1 VEINSLYINSVTKIF
16 HQVGG
21 KSIMTTETLNISE
34 AQLVD
39 YSKAQNE
46 PSWMTELRQKALK
59 LTETLEMPKPDKTKL
74 RKWDF
79 DAFKQHHVESK
90 SYNDVSELP
99 ESVKNIIDIEN
110 SKNLIIQHNNDLAF
124 TQVSEQANHNNVI
137 IEGLSKALQDHSE
150 LVEKYLMKDAVTVD
164 EHRLTALHTAL
175 LNGGVFVYVPK
186 NVVVEDP
193 IQYVVLHD
201 NENASLFNHAIIVTE
216 ESAEVTYVENYLS
229 TASGEGNQIN
239 IISEVIAGANSNITY
254 GSVDYLDKGFTGH
267 IIRRGVTAADA
278 SINWALGLM
287 NEGSQIIDNTTNLI
301 GDRSTSEL
309 KSVIVGTGDQK
320 INLTS
325 KIVQYGKETNGYI
338 LKHGVMR
345 ENASSVF
352 NGIGYIK
359 HGGTKS
365 IANQESRVLML
376 SEHARGDA
384 NPILLIDE
392 DDVEAGHA
400 ASVGR
405 VDPEQL
411 YYLMSRGISQKEAE
425 RLVIHGFLDPVVRE
439 LPIED
444 VKRQLREVIEL
455 KVNK

>member
-1 VEINSLYINSVTKIF
+1 
-16 HQVGG
+16 
-21 KSIMTTETLNISE
+21 MTTETLNISE
-34 AQLVD
+34 EQLVD
-39 YSKAQNE
+39 YSKAHNE

-79 DAFKQHHVESK
+79 DSFKQHEVKGQSF
-90 SYNDVSELP
+90 SNLSELP
-99 ESVKNIIDIEN
+99 EAIKKNIDVEN
-110 SKNLIIQHNNDLAF
+110 TKNLVVQHNNALAY
-124 TQVSEQANHNNVI
+124 TQVSDQAQKNGVI
-137 IEGLSKALQDHSE
+137 IEGLSEALINHGE
-150 LVEKYLMKDAVTVD
+150 LVQKYLMTDAVSVD

-175 LNGGVFVYVPK
+175 INGGVFVYVPK

-201 NENASLFNHAIIVTE
+201 DDNASFFNHVIIVTE

-229 TASGEGNQIN
+229 TASGEGNQLN
-239 IISEVIAGANSNITY
+239 IVSEVIAGANSNITY

-267 IIRRGVTAADA
+267 IIRRGTTAADA

-309 KSVIVGTGDQK
+309 KSVVVGTGDQK

-376 SEHARGDA
+376 SENARGDA

>member
-1 VEINSLYINSVTKIF
+1 
-16 HQVGG
+16 
-21 KSIMTTETLNISE
+21 
-34 AQLVD
+34 
-39 YSKAQNE
+39 
-46 PSWMTELRQKALK
+46 
-59 LTETLEMPKPDKTKL
+59 
-74 RKWDF
+74 
-79 DAFKQHHVESK
+79 
-90 SYNDVSELP
+90 
-99 ESVKNIIDIEN
+99 
-110 SKNLIIQHNNDLAF
+110 
-124 TQVSEQANHNNVI
+124 
-137 IEGLSKALQDHSE
+137 
-150 LVEKYLMKDAVTVD
+150 MKDAVTVD

-229 TASGEGNQIN
+229 TASGEGNQVN

-287 NEGSQIIDNTTNLI
+287 NEEAKLLIILLTI

-309 KSVIVGTGDQK
+309 KSVIVGTGDRK

-411 YYLMSRGISQKEAE
+411 YYLMSRGISQKKQNV
-425 RLVIHGFLDPVVRE
+425 LLFMVS
-439 LPIED
+439 
-444 VKRQLREVIEL
+444 
-455 KVNK
+455 

>member
-1 VEINSLYINSVTKIF
+1 
-16 HQVGG
+16 
-21 KSIMTTETLNISE
+21 MTTKTLNISE
-34 AQLVD
+34 EQLVD
-39 YSKAQNE
+39 YSKAHNE

-79 DAFKQHHVESK
+79 DSFKQHEVKGQSF
-90 SYNDVSELP
+90 SNLSELP
-99 ESVKNIIDIEN
+99 EAIKKIIDVEN
-110 SKNLIIQHNNDLAF
+110 TKNLVVQHNNALAY
-124 TQVSEQANHNNVI
+124 TQVSDQAQKNGVI
-137 IEGLSKALQDHSE
+137 IEGLSEALINHGE
-150 LVEKYLMKDAVTVD
+150 LVQKYLMTDAVSVD

-175 LNGGVFVYVPK
+175 INGGVFVYVPK

-201 NENASLFNHAIIVTE
+201 DDNASFFNHVIIVTE

-229 TASGEGNQIN
+229 TASGEGNQLN
-239 IISEVIAGANSNITY
+239 IVSEVIAGANSNITY

-267 IIRRGVTAADA
+267 IIRRGTTAADA

-309 KSVIVGTGDQK
+309 KSVVVGTGDQK

-376 SEHARGDA
+376 SENARGDA

>member
-1 VEINSLYINSVTKIF
+1 
-16 HQVGG
+16 
-21 KSIMTTETLNISE
+21 MTTETLNISE

-39 YSKAQNE
+39 YSKAHNE
-46 PSWMTELRQKALK
+46 PSWMTELRKKALE

-74 RKWDF
+74 RKWNF
-79 DAFKQHHVESK
+79 DTFKQHETKGSA
-90 SYNDVSELP
+90 YNNLDELP
-99 ESVKNIIDIEN
+99 ESVKQIIDVEN
-110 SKNLIIQHNNDLAF
+110 TENLVIQHNNDLAY
-124 TQVSEQANHNNVI
+124 TQVSDQSKNDGVI
-137 IEGLSKALQDHSE
+137 IEGLSEALVNHSD
-150 LVEKYLMKDAVTVD
+150 LVQKYFMTEAVDID

-175 LNGGVFVYVPK
+175 INGGVFVYVPK
-186 NVVVEDP
+186 NVVVEHP

-201 NENASLFNHAIIVTE
+201 DENASFYNHVIIVTE

-229 TASGEGNQIN
+229 NASGEGNQIN
-239 IISEVIAGANSNITY
+239 IVSEVIAGANSNVAY

-267 IIRRGVTAADA
+267 IIRRGTTEADA
-278 SINWALGLM
+278 SIKWALGLM
-287 NEGSQIIDNTTNLI
+287 NEGSQIIDNTTNLV

-309 KSVIVGTGDQK
+309 KSVVVGTGDQK

-325 KIVQYGKETNGYI
+325 KIVQYGKETDGYI
-338 LKHGVMR
+338 LKHGVMK

-376 SEHARGDA
+376 SENARGDA

-411 YYLMSRGISQKEAE
+411 YYLMSRGISRTEAE

-444 VKRQLREVIEL
+444 VKRQLREVIER
-455 KVNK
+455 KVSK

>member
-1 VEINSLYINSVTKIF
+1 
-16 HQVGG
+16 
-21 KSIMTTETLNISE
+21 MTTKTLNISE
-34 AQLVD
+34 EQLVD
-39 YSKAQNE
+39 YSKAHNE
-46 PSWMTELRQKALK
+46 PSWMTELRKKALK

-74 RKWDF
+74 KKWDF

-229 TASGEGNQIN
+229 TASGEGNQVN

>member
-1 VEINSLYINSVTKIF
+1 
-16 HQVGG
+16 
-21 KSIMTTETLNISE
+21 MTTETLNISE
-34 AQLVD
+34 EQLVD
-39 YSKAQNE
+39 YSKAHNE

-79 DAFKQHHVESK
+79 DSFKQHEVKGQSF
-90 SYNDVSELP
+90 SNLSELP
-99 ESVKNIIDIEN
+99 EAIKKIIDVEN
-110 SKNLIIQHNNDLAF
+110 TKNLVVQHNNALAY
-124 TQVSEQANHNNVI
+124 TQVSDQAQKNGVI
-137 IEGLSKALQDHSE
+137 IEGLSEALINHGE
-150 LVEKYLMKDAVTVD
+150 LVQKYLMTDAVSVD

-175 LNGGVFVYVPK
+175 INGGVFVYVPK

-201 NENASLFNHAIIVTE
+201 DDNASFFNHVILVTE

-229 TASGEGNQIN
+229 TASGEGNQLN
-239 IISEVIAGANSNITY
+239 IVSEVIAGANSNITY

-267 IIRRGVTAADA
+267 IIRRGTTAADA

-309 KSVIVGTGDQK
+309 KSVVVGTGDQK

-376 SEHARGDA
+376 SENARGDA

>member
-1 VEINSLYINSVTKIF
+1 
-16 HQVGG
+16 
-21 KSIMTTETLNISE
+21 MTTETLNISE
-34 AQLVD
+34 EQLVD
-39 YSKAQNE
+39 YSKAHNE
-46 PSWMTELRQKALK
+46 PSWMTELRKKALK

-74 RKWDF
+74 RKWNF
-79 DAFKQHHVESK
+79 DTFKQHETKGSA
-90 SYNDVSELP
+90 YENLNELP
-99 ESVKNIIDIEN
+99 ESVKQIIDVEN
-110 SKNLIIQHNNDLAF
+110 SENLVIQHNNDLAYS
-124 TQVSEQANHNNVI
+124 QVSEQAKNDGVI
-137 IEGLSKALQDHSE
+137 IEGLHEALVNHSE
-150 LVEKYLMKDAVTVD
+150 LVQKYYMTQAVDID

-175 LNGGVFVYVPK
+175 MNGGIFVYVPK
-186 NVVVEDP
+186 NIVVEHP

-201 NENASLFNHAIIVTE
+201 DDNASFYNHVILVTE

-229 TASGEGNQIN
+229 NANGEDNQIN
-239 IISEVIAGANSNITY
+239 IVSEVIAGANSNVTY

-267 IIRRGVTAADA
+267 IIRRGTTEADA
-278 SINWALGLM
+278 SIKWALGLM

-309 KSVIVGTGDQK
+309 KSVVVGTGDQK

-325 KIVQYGKETNGYI
+325 KIVQYGKETDGYI
-338 LKHGVMR
+338 LKHGVMK

-376 SEHARGDA
+376 SENARGDA

-411 YYLMSRGISQKEAE
+411 YYLMSRCISRTEAE

-444 VKRQLREVIEL
+444 VKRQLREVIER
-455 KVNK
+455 KVSK

>member
-1 VEINSLYINSVTKIF
+1 
-16 HQVGG
+16 
-21 KSIMTTETLNISE
+21 MTTETLNISE
-34 AQLVD
+34 EQLVD
-39 YSKAQNE
+39 YSKAHNE

-79 DAFKQHHVESK
+79 DSFKQHEVEGQSF
-90 SYNDVSELP
+90 NNLSELP
-99 ESVKNIIDIEN
+99 EAIKKIIDVEN
-110 SKNLIIQHNNDLAF
+110 TKNLVVQHNNALAY
-124 TQVSEQANHNNVI
+124 TQVSDQAQKNGVI
-137 IEGLSKALQDHSE
+137 IEGLSEALINHGE
-150 LVEKYLMKDAVTVD
+150 LVQKYLMTDAVSVD

-175 LNGGVFVYVPK
+175 INGGVFVYVPK

-201 NENASLFNHAIIVTE
+201 DDNASFYNHVIIVTE

-229 TASGEGNQIN
+229 TASGEGNQLN
-239 IISEVIAGANSNITY
+239 IVSEVIAGANSNITY

-267 IIRRGVTAADA
+267 IIRRGTTAADA

-287 NEGSQIIDNTTNLI
+287 NDGSQIIDNTTNLI

-309 KSVIVGTGDQK
+309 KSVVVGTGDQK

-376 SEHARGDA
+376 SENARGDA

>member
-1 VEINSLYINSVTKIF
+1 
-16 HQVGG
+16 
-21 KSIMTTETLNISE
+21 MTTKTLNISE
-34 AQLVD
+34 EQLVD
-39 YSKAQNE
+39 YSKAHNE
-46 PSWMTELRQKALK
+46 PSWMTELRKKALK
-59 LTETLEMPKPDKTKL
+59 LTETLETPKPDKTKL

-79 DAFKQHHVESK
+79 DTFKQHHTTGDA
-90 SYNDVSELP
+90 YTQLTDLP
-99 ESVKNIIDIEN
+99 KSVKEIIDVEN
-110 SKNLIIQHNNDLAF
+110 SENLIIQHNNELAY
-124 TQVSEQANHNNVI
+124 TQVSDQAKHDGVI
-137 IEGLSKALQDHSE
+137 IEGLSEALVNHSDLVQKYFMTKAVD
-150 LVEKYLMKDAVTVD
+150 VD

-175 LNGGVFVYVPK
+175 VNGGIFVYVPK
-186 NVVVEDP
+186 NTVVEHP

-201 NENASLFNHAIIVTE
+201 DEQASFYNHVIIVTE

-229 TASGEGNQIN
+229 TTSGEDNQLN
-239 IISEVIAGANSNITY
+239 IVSEVIAGANSNVTY

-267 IIRRGVTAADA
+267 IIRRGSADADA

-287 NEGSQIIDNTTNLI
+287 NEGSQIIDNTTNLN
-301 GDRSTSEL
+301 GDRSTSAL
-309 KSVIVGTGDQK
+309 KSVVVGTGDQK

-325 KIVQYGKETNGYI
+325 KIVQYGKETDGYI
-338 LKHGVMR
+338 LKHGVMK

-376 SEHARGDA
+376 SENARGDA

-411 YYLMSRGISQKEAE
+411 YYLMSRGISRAEAE

-439 LPIED
+439 LPIDD
-444 VKRQLREVIEL
+444 VKRQLREVIER
-455 KVNK
+455 KVSK

>member
-1 VEINSLYINSVTKIF
+1 
-16 HQVGG
+16 
-21 KSIMTTETLNISE
+21 
-34 AQLVD
+34 
-39 YSKAQNE
+39 
-46 PSWMTELRQKALK
+46 
-59 LTETLEMPKPDKTKL
+59 MPKPDKTKL

-79 DAFKQHHVESK
+79 DSFKQHHTEGSVYQSLE
-90 SYNDVSELP
+90 ELP
-99 ESVKNIIDIEN
+99 ESVKKIIDVEN
-110 SKNLIIQHNNDLAF
+110 TENLVIQHNNDLAY
-124 TQVSEQANHNNVI
+124 TQVSEQAKNDGVI
-137 IEGLSKALQDHSE
+137 IEGLSEALVNHSD
-150 LVEKYLMKDAVTVD
+150 LVQKYYMTDAVNVD

-175 LNGGVFVYVPK
+175 MNGGVFVYVPK
-186 NVVVEDP
+186 NVVVEHP
-193 IQYVVLHD
+193 VQYVVLHD
-201 NENASLFNHAIIVTE
+201 DENTSFYNHVIIVTE
-216 ESAEVTYVENYLS
+216 QSAEVTYVENYLS
-229 TASGEGNQIN
+229 NASGEGNQIN
-239 IISEVIAGANSNITY
+239 IVSEVIAGANSNITY

-267 IIRRGVTAADA
+267 IIRRGTT
-278 SINWALGLM
+278 GLM
-287 NEGSQIIDNTTNLI
+287 NEGSQIIDNTTNLM

-309 KSVIVGTGDQK
+309 KSVVVGTGDQK

-325 KIVQYGKETNGYI
+325 KIVQYGKETDGYI
-338 LKHGVMR
+338 LKHGVMK

-376 SEHARGDA
+376 SENARGDA

-411 YYLMSRGISQKEAE
+411 YYLMSRGISRREAE

-455 KVNK
+455 KVSK

>member
-1 VEINSLYINSVTKIF
+1 
-16 HQVGG
+16 
-21 KSIMTTETLNISE
+21 MTTETLNISE
-34 AQLVD
+34 EQLVD
-39 YSKAQNE
+39 YSKAHNE

-79 DAFKQHHVESK
+79 DSFKQHEVKGQSF
-90 SYNDVSELP
+90 SNLSELP
-99 ESVKNIIDIEN
+99 EAIKKIIDVEN
-110 SKNLIIQHNNDLAF
+110 TKNLVVQHNNALAY
-124 TQVSEQANHNNVI
+124 TQVSDQAQKNGVI
-137 IEGLSKALQDHSE
+137 IEGLSEALINHGE
-150 LVEKYLMKDAVTVD
+150 LVQKYLMTDAVSVD

-175 LNGGVFVYVPK
+175 INGGVFVYVPK

-201 NENASLFNHAIIVTE
+201 DDNASFFNHVIIVTE

-229 TASGEGNQIN
+229 TASGEGNQLN
-239 IISEVIAGANSNITY
+239 IVSEVIAGANSNITY

-267 IIRRGVTAADA
+267 IIRRGTTAADA

-309 KSVIVGTGDQK
+309 KSVVVGTGDQK

-376 SEHARGDA
+376 SENARGDA
-384 NPILLIDE
+384 DPILLIDE

>member
-1 VEINSLYINSVTKIF
+1 
-16 HQVGG
+16 
-21 KSIMTTETLNISE
+21 MTTKTLNISE
-34 AQLVD
+34 EQLVD
-39 YSKAQNE
+39 YSKAHNE
-46 PSWMTELRQKALK
+46 PSWMTELRKKALK

-79 DAFKQHHVESK
+79 DSFKQHHTEGSVYQSLE
-90 SYNDVSELP
+90 ELP
-99 ESVKNIIDIEN
+99 ESVKKIIDVEN
-110 SKNLIIQHNNDLAF
+110 TENLVIQHNNDLAY
-124 TQVSEQANHNNVI
+124 TQVSEQAKNDGVI
-137 IEGLSKALQDHSE
+137 IEGLSEALVNHSD
-150 LVEKYLMKDAVTVD
+150 LVQKYYMTDAVNVD

-175 LNGGVFVYVPK
+175 VNGGVFVYVPK
-186 NVVVEDP
+186 NVVVEHP
-193 IQYVVLHD
+193 VQYVVLHD
-201 NENASLFNHAIIVTE
+201 DENTSFYNHVIIVTE
-216 ESAEVTYVENYLS
+216 QSAEVTYVENYLS
-229 TASGEGNQIN
+229 NASGEGNQIN
-239 IISEVIAGANSNITY
+239 IVSEVIAGANSNITY

-267 IIRRGVTAADA
+267 IIRRGTTEADA

-287 NEGSQIIDNTTNLI
+287 NEGSQIIDNTTNLM

-309 KSVIVGTGDQK
+309 KSVVVGTGDQK

-325 KIVQYGKETNGYI
+325 KIVQYGKETDGYI
-338 LKHGVMR
+338 LKHGVMK

-376 SEHARGDA
+376 SENARGDA

-411 YYLMSRGISQKEAE
+411 YYLMSRGISRREAE

-455 KVNK
+455 KVSK

>member
-1 VEINSLYINSVTKIF
+1 
-16 HQVGG
+16 
-21 KSIMTTETLNISE
+21 MTTETLNISE

-74 RKWDF
+74 KKWDF

-229 TASGEGNQIN
+229 TASGEGNQVN

-345 ENASSVF
+345 ENTSSVF

>member
-1 VEINSLYINSVTKIF
+1 
-16 HQVGG
+16 
-21 KSIMTTETLNISE
+21 MTTETLNISE
-34 AQLVD
+34 EQLVD
-39 YSKAQNE
+39 YSKAHNE

-79 DAFKQHHVESK
+79 DSFKQHEVKGQSF
-90 SYNDVSELP
+90 SNLSELP
-99 ESVKNIIDIEN
+99 EAIKKIIDVEN
-110 SKNLIIQHNNDLAF
+110 TKNLVVQHNNALAY
-124 TQVSEQANHNNVI
+124 TQVSDQAQKNGVI
-137 IEGLSKALQDHSE
+137 IEGLSEALINHGE
-150 LVEKYLMKDAVTVD
+150 LVQKYLMTDAVSVD

-175 LNGGVFVYVPK
+175 INGGVFVYVPK

-201 NENASLFNHAIIVTE
+201 DDNASFFNHVIIVTE

-229 TASGEGNQIN
+229 TASGEGNQLN
-239 IISEVIAGANSNITY
+239 IVSEVIAGANSNITY

-267 IIRRGVTAADA
+267 IIRRGTTVADA

-287 NEGSQIIDNTTNLI
+287 NEGNQIIDNTTNLI

-309 KSVIVGTGDQK
+309 KSVVVGTGDQK

-365 IANQESRVLML
+365 IANQESRVLMI
-376 SEHARGDA
+376 SENARGDA

>member
-1 VEINSLYINSVTKIF
+1 
-16 HQVGG
+16 
-21 KSIMTTETLNISE
+21 MTTKTLNISE
-34 AQLVD
+34 EQLVD
-39 YSKAQNE
+39 YSKAHNE
-46 PSWMTELRQKALK
+46 PSWMTELRKKALK

-79 DAFKQHHVESK
+79 DTFKQHHTTGD
-90 SYNDVSELP
+90 SYTQLTDLP
-99 ESVKNIIDIEN
+99 KSVKEIIDVEN
-110 SKNLIIQHNNDLAF
+110 SENLIIQHNNELAY
-124 TQVSEQANHNNVI
+124 TQVSDQAKHDGVI
-137 IEGLSKALQDHSE
+137 IEGLSEALVNHSDLVQKYFMTKAVD
-150 LVEKYLMKDAVTVD
+150 VD

-175 LNGGVFVYVPK
+175 VNGGIFVYVPK
-186 NVVVEDP
+186 NTVVEHP

-201 NENASLFNHAIIVTE
+201 DEQASFYNHVIIVTE

-229 TASGEGNQIN
+229 TTSGEDNQLN
-239 IISEVIAGANSNITY
+239 IVSEVIAGANSNVTY

-267 IIRRGVTAADA
+267 IIRRGSADADA

-287 NEGSQIIDNTTNLI
+287 NEGSQIIDNTTNLN
-301 GDRSTSEL
+301 GDRSTSAL
-309 KSVIVGTGDQK
+309 KSVVVGTGDQK

-325 KIVQYGKETNGYI
+325 KIVQYGKETDGYI
-338 LKHGVMR
+338 LKHGVMK

-359 HGGTKS
+359 RGGTKS

-376 SEHARGDA
+376 SENARGDA

-411 YYLMSRGISQKEAE
+411 YYLMSRGISRAEAE

-439 LPIED
+439 LPIDD
-444 VKRQLREVIEL
+444 VKRQLREVIER
-455 KVNK
+455 KVSK

>member
-1 VEINSLYINSVTKIF
+1 
-16 HQVGG
+16 
-21 KSIMTTETLNISE
+21 MTTETLNISE
-34 AQLVD
+34 EQLVD
-39 YSKAQNE
+39 YSKAHNE

-79 DAFKQHHVESK
+79 DSFKQHEVEGQSF
-90 SYNDVSELP
+90 NNLSELP
-99 ESVKNIIDIEN
+99 EAIKKIIDVEN
-110 SKNLIIQHNNDLAF
+110 TKNLVVQHNNASAY
-124 TQVSEQANHNNVI
+124 TQVSDQAQKNGVI
-137 IEGLSKALQDHSE
+137 IEGLSEALINHGE
-150 LVEKYLMKDAVTVD
+150 LVQKYLMTDAVSVD

-175 LNGGVFVYVPK
+175 INGGVFVYVPK

-201 NENASLFNHAIIVTE
+201 DDNASFYNHVIIVTE

-229 TASGEGNQIN
+229 TASGEGNQLN
-239 IISEVIAGANSNITY
+239 IVSEVIAGANSNITY

-267 IIRRGVTAADA
+267 IIRRGTTAADA

-309 KSVIVGTGDQK
+309 KSVVVGTGDQK

-376 SEHARGDA
+376 SENARGDA

>member
-1 VEINSLYINSVTKIF
+1 
-16 HQVGG
+16 
-21 KSIMTTETLNISE
+21 MTTETLNISE

-74 RKWDF
+74 KKLDF

-229 TASGEGNQIN
+229 TASGEGNQVN

>member
-1 VEINSLYINSVTKIF
+1 
-16 HQVGG
+16 
-21 KSIMTTETLNISE
+21 MTTETLNISE
-34 AQLVD
+34 EQLVD
-39 YSKAQNE
+39 YSKAHNE

-79 DAFKQHHVESK
+79 DSFKQHEVKGQSF
-90 SYNDVSELP
+90 SNLSELP
-99 ESVKNIIDIEN
+99 EAIKKIIDVEN
-110 SKNLIIQHNNDLAF
+110 TKNLVVQHNNALAY
-124 TQVSEQANHNNVI
+124 TQVSDQAQKNGVI
-137 IEGLSKALQDHSE
+137 IEGLSEALINHGE
-150 LVEKYLMKDAVTVD
+150 LVQKYLMTDAVSVD

-175 LNGGVFVYVPK
+175 INGGVFVYVPK

-201 NENASLFNHAIIVTE
+201 DDNASFFNHVIIVTE

-229 TASGEGNQIN
+229 TASGEGNQLN
-239 IISEVIAGANSNITY
+239 IVSEVIAGANSNITY

-267 IIRRGVTAADA
+267 IIRRGTTAADA

-309 KSVIVGTGDQK
+309 KSVVIGTGDQK

-376 SEHARGDA
+376 SENARGDA

>member
-229 TASGEGNQIN
+229 TASGEGNQVN

>member
-1 VEINSLYINSVTKIF
+1 
-16 HQVGG
+16 
-21 KSIMTTETLNISE
+21 MTTETLNISE
-34 AQLVD
+34 AQLVE
-39 YSKAQNE
+39 YSQAHNE
-46 PSWMTELRQKALK
+46 PSWMTELRREALK
-59 LTETLEMPKPDKTKL
+59 LTETLEMPKPDETKITT
-74 RKWDF
+74 WCSDSF
-79 DAFKQHHVESK
+79 IQHQTTGSVYESLE
-90 SYNDVSELP
+90 ELP
-99 ESVKNIIDIEN
+99 SEVREIIDVEN
-110 SKNLIIQHNNDLAF
+110 TENLVIQHNNTLAF
-124 TQVSEQANHNNVI
+124 TKVSDSAQNDGVI
-137 IEGLSKALQDHSE
+137 VEGLADALINHPD
-150 LVEKYLMKDAVTVD
+150 LVKKYFMNETVTVD

-186 NVVVEDP
+186 NVVVEHP

-201 NENASLFNHAIIVTE
+201 DEKASFFNHVIIATE

-229 TASGEGNQIN
+229 IASGEGNQLN
-239 IISEVIAGANSNITY
+239 IVSEVSAGANSKITY

-267 IIRRGVTAADA
+267 IIRRGVTEADA
-278 SINWALGLM
+278 TINWALGLM

-301 GDRSTSEL
+301 GDRSESEL
-309 KSVIVGTGDQK
+309 KSVVVGTGSQK

-338 LKHGVMR
+338 LKHGVML
-345 ENASSVF
+345 EGAQTVF
-352 NGIGYIK
+352 NGIGHIK

-376 SEHARGDA
+376 SEKARGDA

-411 YYLMSRGISQKEAE
+411 YYLMSRGISRQEAE

-444 VKRQLREVIEL
+444 VQRKLREVIEL

>member
-1 VEINSLYINSVTKIF
+1 
-16 HQVGG
+16 
-21 KSIMTTETLNISE
+21 MTTETLNISE
-34 AQLVD
+34 AQLVE
-39 YSKAQNE
+39 YSQAHNE
-46 PSWMTELRQKALK
+46 PSWMTELRRKALK
-59 LTETLEMPKPDKTKL
+59 LTETLEMPKPDKTKIN
-74 RKWDF
+74 RWDF
-79 DAFKQHHVESK
+79 DSFKQHETTGEVYS
-90 SYNDVSELP
+90 SLDQLP
-99 ESVKNIIDIEN
+99 EEVKNIIDVEK
-110 SKNLIIQHNNDLAF
+110 SENLIIQHNNTLAF
-124 TQVSEQANHNNVI
+124 SRVSDSASNDGVI
-137 IEGLSKALQDHSE
+137 VEGLSEALVNHPE
-150 LVEKYLMKDAVTVD
+150 LVQQYFMTEAVTVD

-175 LNGGVFVYVPK
+175 VNGGVFVYVPK
-186 NVVVEDP
+186 NVVVEHP

-201 NENASLFNHAIIVTE
+201 DENASFYNHVIIVAE
-216 ESAEVTYVENYLS
+216 QSAEVTYVENYLS
-229 TASGEGNQIN
+229 GVSGEGNQIN
-239 IISEVIAGANSNITY
+239 IISEVIASANANITY
-254 GSVDYLDKGFTGH
+254 GSVDYMDKGFTGH
-267 IIRRGVTAADA
+267 IIRRGTTEADA

-287 NEGSQIIDNTTNLI
+287 NEGSQIIDNTTNLM
-301 GDRSTSEL
+301 GDRSTSAL
-309 KSVIVGTGDQK
+309 KSVVVGTGDQK

-325 KIVQYGKETNGYI
+325 KIVQYGKETDGYI

-365 IANQESRVLML
+365 MANQESRVLML
-376 SEHARGDA
+376 SENARGDA

-411 YYLMSRGISQKEAE
+411 YYLMSRGISQTEAE

>member
-1 VEINSLYINSVTKIF
+1 
-16 HQVGG
+16 
-21 KSIMTTETLNISE
+21 MTTETLNISE
-34 AQLVD
+34 AQLVE
-39 YSKAQNE
+39 YSQAHNE
-46 PSWMTELRQKALK
+46 PSWMTELRREALK
-59 LTETLEMPKPDKTKL
+59 LTETLEMPKPDKTKIK
-74 RKWDF
+74 RWDF
-79 DAFKQHHVESK
+79 DSFKQFETTGEA
-90 SYNDVSELP
+90 YDDLDALP
-99 ESVKNIIDIEN
+99 EEVRAIIDVDKSE
-110 SKNLIIQHNNDLAF
+110 NLIIQHNNSLAF
-124 TQVSEQANHNNVI
+124 TRVSQSAKKDGVI
-137 IEGLSKALQDHSE
+137 VEGLSEALVNHPD
-150 LVEKYLMKDAVTVD
+150 LVQKYYMKDAVSID
-164 EHRLTALHTAL
+164 EHRITALHTAL
-175 LNGGVFVYVPK
+175 MNGGVFVYVPK
-186 NVVVEDP
+186 NVVVEHP

-201 NENASLFNHAIIVTE
+201 DENASFYNHVIIATE
-216 ESAEVTYVENYLS
+216 QSAEVTYVENYLS
-229 TASGEGNQIN
+229 NASGEGNQLN
-239 IISEVIAGANSNITY
+239 IVSEVIAGPNSNITY

-267 IIRRGVTAADA
+267 IIRRGTADA
-278 SINWALGLM
+278 DATINWALGLM
-287 NEGSQIIDNTTNLI
+287 NEGSQIIDNTTNLV

-309 KSVIVGTGDQK
+309 KSVVVGTGDQK
-320 INLTS
+320 VNLTS
-325 KIVQYGKETNGYI
+325 KIVQYGKETDGYI

-376 SEHARGDA
+376 SENARGDA

-411 YYLMSRGISQKEAE
+411 YYLMSRGISQREAE

>member
-1 VEINSLYINSVTKIF
+1 
-16 HQVGG
+16 
-21 KSIMTTETLNISE
+21 MTTETLNISE
-34 AQLVD
+34 AQLVE
-39 YSKAQNE
+39 YSQAHNE
-46 PSWMTELRQKALK
+46 PSWMTELRREALK
-59 LTETLEMPKPDKTKL
+59 LTETLEMPKPDKTKIN
-74 RKWDF
+74 RWDF
-79 DAFKQHHVESK
+79 DSFKQFETTGEA
-90 SYNDVSELP
+90 YDDLDALP
-99 ESVKNIIDIEN
+99 EEVRAIIDVDKSE
-110 SKNLIIQHNNDLAF
+110 NLIIQHNNSLAF
-124 TQVSEQANHNNVI
+124 TRVSQSAKKDGVI
-137 IEGLSKALQDHSE
+137 VEGLSEALVNHPD
-150 LVEKYLMKDAVTVD
+150 LVQKYYMKDAVSID
-164 EHRLTALHTAL
+164 EHRITALHTAL
-175 LNGGVFVYVPK
+175 MNGGVFVYVPK
-186 NVVVEDP
+186 NVVVEHP

-201 NENASLFNHAIIVTE
+201 DENASFYNHVIIATE
-216 ESAEVTYVENYLS
+216 QSAEVTYVENYLS
-229 TASGEGNQIN
+229 TASGEGNQLN
-239 IISEVIAGANSNITY
+239 IVSEVIAGPNSNITY

-267 IIRRGVTAADA
+267 IIRRGTADA
-278 SINWALGLM
+278 DATINWALGLM
-287 NEGSQIIDNTTNLI
+287 NEGSQIIDNTTNLV

-309 KSVIVGTGDQK
+309 KSVVVGTGDQK
-320 INLTS
+320 VNLTS
-325 KIVQYGKETNGYI
+325 KIVQYGKETDGYI

-376 SEHARGDA
+376 SENARGDA

-411 YYLMSRGISQKEAE
+411 YYLMSRGISQREAE

>member
-1 VEINSLYINSVTKIF
+1 
-16 HQVGG
+16 
-21 KSIMTTETLNISE
+21 MTTETLNISE
-34 AQLVD
+34 EQLVD
-39 YSKAQNE
+39 YSKAHNE

-79 DAFKQHHVESK
+79 DSFKQHEVKGQSF
-90 SYNDVSELP
+90 SYLSELP
-99 ESVKNIIDIEN
+99 EAIKKIIDVEN
-110 SKNLIIQHNNDLAF
+110 TKNLVVQHNNALAY
-124 TQVSEQANHNNVI
+124 TQVSDQAQKNGVI
-137 IEGLSKALQDHSE
+137 IEGLSEALINHGE
-150 LVEKYLMKDAVTVD
+150 LVQKYLMTDAVSVD

-175 LNGGVFVYVPK
+175 INGGVFVYVPK

-201 NENASLFNHAIIVTE
+201 DDNASFFNHVIIVTE

-229 TASGEGNQIN
+229 TASGEGNQLN
-239 IISEVIAGANSNITY
+239 IVSEVIAGANSNITY

-267 IIRRGVTAADA
+267 IIRRGTTAADA

-309 KSVIVGTGDQK
+309 KSVVVGTGDQK

-376 SEHARGDA
+376 SENARGDA

>member
-1 VEINSLYINSVTKIF
+1 
-16 HQVGG
+16 
-21 KSIMTTETLNISE
+21 MTTETLNISE
-34 AQLVD
+34 EQLVD
-39 YSKAQNE
+39 YSKAHNE
-46 PSWMTELRQKALK
+46 PSWMTELRKKALK

-74 RKWDF
+74 RKWNF
-79 DAFKQHHVESK
+79 DTFKQHETKGSA
-90 SYNDVSELP
+90 YENLNELP
-99 ESVKNIIDIEN
+99 ESVKQIIDIEN
-110 SKNLIIQHNNDLAF
+110 SENLVIQHNNDLAYS
-124 TQVSEQANHNNVI
+124 QVSEQAKNDGVI
-137 IEGLSKALQDHSE
+137 IEGLHEALVNHSE
-150 LVEKYLMKDAVTVD
+150 LVQKYYMTQAVDID
-164 EHRLTALHTAL
+164 EHRLTAIHTAL
-175 LNGGVFVYVPK
+175 MNGGIFVYVPK
-186 NVVVEDP
+186 NIVVEHP

-201 NENASLFNHAIIVTE
+201 DDNASFYNHVILVTE

-229 TASGEGNQIN
+229 NANGEDNQIN
-239 IISEVIAGANSNITY
+239 IVSEVIAGANSNVTY

-267 IIRRGVTAADA
+267 IIRRGTTEADA
-278 SINWALGLM
+278 SIKWALGLM

-309 KSVIVGTGDQK
+309 KSVVVGTGDQK

-325 KIVQYGKETNGYI
+325 KIVQYGKETDGYI
-338 LKHGVMR
+338 LKHGVMK

-376 SEHARGDA
+376 SENARGDA

-411 YYLMSRGISQKEAE
+411 YYLMSRGISRTEAE

-444 VKRQLREVIEL
+444 VKRQLREVIER
-455 KVNK
+455 KVSK

>member
-1 VEINSLYINSVTKIF
+1 
-16 HQVGG
+16 
-21 KSIMTTETLNISE
+21 MTTETLNISE
-34 AQLVD
+34 EQLVD
-39 YSKAQNE
+39 YSKAHNE
-46 PSWMTELRQKALK
+46 PFWMTELRKKALK

-79 DAFKQHHVESK
+79 DSFKQHHTEGSVYQSLE
-90 SYNDVSELP
+90 ELP
-99 ESVKNIIDIEN
+99 ESVKKIIDVEN
-110 SKNLIIQHNNDLAF
+110 TENLVIQHNNDLAY
-124 TQVSEQANHNNVI
+124 TQVSEQAKNDGVI
-137 IEGLSKALQDHSE
+137 IEGLSEALVNHSD
-150 LVEKYLMKDAVTVD
+150 LVQKYYMTDAVNVD

-175 LNGGVFVYVPK
+175 MNGGVFVYVPK
-186 NVVVEDP
+186 NVVVEHP
-193 IQYVVLHD
+193 VQYVVLHD
-201 NENASLFNHAIIVTE
+201 DENTSFYNHVIIVTE
-216 ESAEVTYVENYLS
+216 QSAEVTYVENYLS
-229 TASGEGNQIN
+229 NASGDGNQIN
-239 IISEVIAGANSNITY
+239 IVSEVIAGANSNITY

-267 IIRRGVTAADA
+267 IIRRGTTEADA

-287 NEGSQIIDNTTNLI
+287 NEGSQIIDNTTNLM

-309 KSVIVGTGDQK
+309 KSVVVGTGDQK

-325 KIVQYGKETNGYI
+325 KIVQYGKETDGYI
-338 LKHGVMR
+338 LKHGVMK

-376 SEHARGDA
+376 SENARGDA

-405 VDPEQL
+405 VDPEKL
-411 YYLMSRGISQKEAE
+411 YYLMSRGISRREAE

-455 KVNK
+455 KVSK

>member
-1 VEINSLYINSVTKIF
+1 
-16 HQVGG
+16 
-21 KSIMTTETLNISE
+21 MTTETLNISE

-79 DAFKQHHVESK
+79 DAFKQHHVESE

-229 TASGEGNQIN
+229 TASGEGNQVN

-287 NEGSQIIDNTTNLI
+287 NEGNQIIDNTTNLI

-309 KSVIVGTGDQK
+309 KSVVVGTGDQK

-325 KIVQYGKETNGYI
+325 KIVQYGKETDGYI
-338 LKHGVMR
+338 LKHGVMT

-376 SEHARGDA
+376 SENARGDA

-411 YYLMSRGISQKEAE
+411 YYLMSRGISRTEAE

-444 VKRQLREVIEL
+444 VKRQLREVIER
-455 KVNK
+455 KVSK